1 MSYSISREIPQSS
14 VTVEKWLHRNELRL
28 GMYVAELDKPWEQTD
43 FMFQGF
49 KLDTGELLESVQ
61 SESEYV
67 LVLINKMA
75 NTPLNSHSRMCGVT
89 STKKNTSWSRTA
101 R

>member
-1 MSYSISREIPQSS
+1 MSYTISREIPKSS
-14 VTVEKWLHRNELRL
+14 VTVEKWLHRNELRM

-49 KLDTGELLESVQ
+49 RLN
-61 SESEYV
+61 
-67 LVLINKMA
+67 NKMA
-75 NTPLNSHSRMCGVT
+75 NTPLNSHNRMCGVNG
-89 STKKNTSWSRTA
+89 SEKKTLWNRAA

>member
-1 MSYSISREIPQSS
+1 MSYSLSREIPQSS
-14 VTVEKWLHRNELRL
+14 VTIEKWLHRNELRL

-49 KLDTGELLESVQ
+49 KLNTRELLEAVQ
-61 SESEYV
+61 AESEYV
-67 LVLINKMA
+67 LVLVNKMA
-75 NTPLNSHSRMCGVT
+75 KTPLNSHNRMCGINSSKK
-89 STKKNTSWSRTA
+89 STLWGRTA

>member
-1 MSYSISREIPQSS
+1 MSYTISRQIPQSS

-49 KLDTGELLESVQ
+49 KLDTRELLESVQ
-61 SESEYV
+61 AESEYV

-75 NTPLNSHSRMCGVT
+75 STPLNSHNRMCGIANR
-89 STKKNTSWSRTA
+89 KNKSPWSRVA

>member
-1 MSYSISREIPQSS
+1 MSYIVSREIPKSS
-14 VTVEKWLHRNELRL
+14 VTVEKWLHRNELRM

-49 KLDTGELLESVQ
+49 RLNTRELLESVQ
-61 SESEYV
+61 AESEYV
-67 LVLINKMA
+67 LVLVNKMA
-75 NTPLNSHSRMCGVT
+75 NIPLNSHNRMCGVNSSKK
-89 STKKNTSWSRTA
+89 STLWSRVA

>member
-1 MSYSISREIPQSS
+1 MSYTISRDIPQSS

-28 GMYVAELDKPWEQTD
+28 GMYVAELDKPWDHTD

-49 KLDTGELLESVQ
+49 ILNTRELLESVQ
-61 SESEYV
+61 AESEYV
-67 LVLINKMA
+67 LVLVNKMA
-75 NTPLNSHSRMCGVT
+75 NTPLNSSNRMCGI
-89 STKKNTSWSRTA
+89 SNRKNKSLWGRVA